1 MYGFGAKLP
10 PFYNIVSHCFACSG
24 NIFDPFI
31 YGGVNELIRMYF
43 FFYIYLKKL
52 SVKLIC
58 C

>member
-43 FFYIYLKKL
+43 FFFIFKKL
-52 SVKLIC
+52 LVKLIC